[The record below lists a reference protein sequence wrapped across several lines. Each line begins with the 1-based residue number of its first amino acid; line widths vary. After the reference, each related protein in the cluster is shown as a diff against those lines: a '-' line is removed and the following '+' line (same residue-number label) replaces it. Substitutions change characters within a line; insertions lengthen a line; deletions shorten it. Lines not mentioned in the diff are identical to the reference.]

1 MDNLQHQARY
11 FYESTEESSTEQTKQ
26 AWTIYNIKQL
36 NTPQIHLKQ
45 AVQAQHHQQ
54 ATGPNPRRCHTIHRK
69 QVPTKRLTSASEKPY
84 VCKKNQILDIFTDG
98 QGGAVQCM
106 QTKQAS
112 KYQST
117 KKQILVKLSTS
128 WIILLISKTTMKIK
142 LG

>member
-84 VCKKNQILDIFTDG
+84 VCKKIR
-98 QGGAVQCM
+98 
-106 QTKQAS
+106 
-112 KYQST
+112 
-117 KKQILVKLSTS
+117 S
-128 WIILLISKTTMKIK
+128 WIFLQMDKGEQYNACRPNKHRNINQQRNKY
-142 LG
+142 